1 MQERYTNLRFI
12 IGLFF
17 FLMAVLVLVAWF
29 VADGGKVDINLY
41 SGIAFAVFGAAM
53 MVGGKDHEEG

>member
-29 VADGGKVDINLY
+29 SADGGKVKINLY
-41 SGIAFAVFGAAM
+41 SGIAFAVFGMAM
-53 MVGGKDHEEG
+53 MVGRKEA

>member
-17 FLMAVLVLVAWF
+17 FLMAVLVMVAWF
-29 VADGGKVDINLY
+29 SSDGGKVNINLY
-41 SGIAFAVFGAAM
+41 SGIAFAVFGVAI
-53 MVGGKDHEEG
+53 MVGGK

>member
-17 FLMAVLVLVAWF
+17 FLMAVLVIAAWF

-53 MVGGKDHEEG
+53 MFGKK

>member
-17 FLMAVLVLVAWF
+17 FLMAALVIAAWF

-53 MVGGKDHEEG
+53 MFGGK